1 MVVYNSEYGGQK
13 QGGGGLASLEH
24 YFTIHTMY
32 NIYICT
38 KGGWGRII
46 IHVPILCTYLLRF
59 R

>member
-32 NIYICT
+32 NIYIYAQ
-38 KGGWGRII
+38 R
-46 IHVPILCTYLLRF
+46 VDEVE
-59 R
+59 